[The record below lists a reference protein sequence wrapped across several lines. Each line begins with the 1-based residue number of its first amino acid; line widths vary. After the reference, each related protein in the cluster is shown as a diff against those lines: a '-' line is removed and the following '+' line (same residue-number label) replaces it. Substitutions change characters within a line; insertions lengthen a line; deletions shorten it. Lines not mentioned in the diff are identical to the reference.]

1 MIATKGVVVRCRWR
15 PEDLQLL
22 NHPLWT
28 TSQHPLAAW
37 PRPAIPTDI
46 CWPVAHALPG
56 YPRWLPCSGS
66 EGRQLISSCCW
77 FARVGEVR
85 REPTPWSAA
94 PRPSARLSVLNEI
107 ISGVAGRMKRAGAA
121 CPAAKPPMKRGGRLR
136 HRPTNLWLKLYSYL
150 NRKISSH
157 REFLLVFL
165 FPEHYDEANLRV
177 GLVEHQVLGHSY
189 FPAAARRRATA

>member
-22 NHPLWT
+22 NHPLCT

-37 PRPAIPTDI
+37 PRPAIPTEI
-46 CWPVAHALPG
+46 CGPAAHALPG
-56 YPRWLPCSGS
+56 YPPWLPCSGS

-77 FARVGEVR
+77 WWFARGGEVR

-107 ISGVAGRMKRAGAA
+107 ISGVAGRMKRAGARCAGCKAGDEA
-121 CPAAKPPMKRGGRLR
+121 CRPLAQPATQPLVEAKF
-136 HRPTNLWLKLYSYL
+136 YL

-157 REFLLVFL
+157 REFLARF
-165 FPEHYDEANLRV
+165 FIPGTLRRIPCRYV
-177 GLVEHQVLGHSY
+177 SN
-189 FPAAARRRATA
+189 